1 MQKFEQR
8 ENGAVKFPN
17 LTLNRRKNKAAVT
30 EGDTEGDRDLKT
42 SVKKTPLT
50 GINRFIS
57 GLSIAQKITY
67 GYSLAIGIAV
77 LGTTGGMLC
86 GDYYQKQAFQA
97 LTFADE
103 QQHLLSNLEYS
114 VQALQSHPKRLIS
127 VLGDSIWFE
136 YETAKFLKDV
146 DLVKKNI
153 AELAFFT
160 EEHSTELAVNSSE
173 LKELLNGYTTATD
186 SYSQLLKSFW
196 QKIASSSLK
205 PEEVKDAQQQVLDL
219 IRGDKAVK
227 LDVKFERLSESLS
240 LMTQVAKAQ
249 QGQAY
254 INFNRAEE
262 LRVQIIVGSMLVSA
276 AIAIF
281 LAICTSRA
289 IALPLQAV
297 TTVAKTITQQAN
309 FDLQVPVTT
318 EDEVGTLAKSINQL
332 VEWVAEYTHEL
343 EQARQTLEDRVEQR
357 TEELTA
363 ALHELKHT
371 QIQLIQTEK
380 MSSLGQMVA
389 GVAHEINNPVNFIH
403 GNLEYANEYII
414 NLLNLLSLYQQEY
427 PQPTEAIAEEIAE
440 IELDF
445 LREDLLKLLESMK
458 IGSER
463 IRQIVLSLRNFSRL
477 DEAQM
482 KLVDIHEGIDNTLL
496 ILSSRLKQGIEVI
509 KNYGEL
515 PEIECYPAQ
524 LNQVFMNIL
533 VNAIDALE
541 ESGDNSKKSKIPQIL
556 IQTQKLDSSQILVRI
571 SDNGPGISLAIQSK
585 LFDPF
590 FTTKEPGKGTGIG
603 LAICYQI
610 VEKHRGKIQVISS
623 LGRGAEFAI
632 TLPASSQT

>member
-1 MQKFEQR
+1 MQKSEHGD
-8 ENGAVKFPN
+8 NGAVRFKN
-17 LTLNRRKNKAAVT
+17 LILNRGKNNAAVT
-30 EGDTEGDRDLKT
+30 EGSRDIKN
-42 SVKKTPLT
+42 PLQKASLT
-50 GINRFIS
+50 AINRFIS
-57 GLSIAQKITY
+57 RLSIAQKINS

-77 LGTTGGMLC
+77 LGTTGGMIC

-97 LTFADE
+97 LTLADE
-103 QQHLLSNLEYS
+103 QQHFLRDLEYS
-114 VQALQSHPKRLIS
+114 VQAVQSHPKRLIS

-146 DLVKKNI
+146 DVVKKVI
-153 AELAFFT
+153 AELDLFS
-160 EEHSTELAVNSSE
+160 EEHSPELAVNSAE
-173 LKELLNGYTTATD
+173 LKELLKGYTTATD

-196 QKIASSSLK
+196 QEVPPSSLK
-205 PEEVKDAQQQVLDL
+205 PDEVKEAQQQVLDL

-240 LMTQVAKAQ
+240 LMMQVAKAQ
-249 QGQAY
+249 EREAY
-254 INFNRAEE
+254 INFNRAEK
-262 LRVQIIVGSMLVSA
+262 LRVQIMLGSMLVSV

-281 LAICTSRA
+281 LAIFTSRA

-343 EQARQTLEDRVEQR
+343 ELGRQTLEQRVEER

-363 ALHELKHT
+363 ALHELKHAQT
-371 QIQLIQTEK
+371 QLIQTEK
-380 MSSLGQMVA
+380 MSSLGNMVA
-389 GVAHEINNPVNFIH
+389 GIAHEINNPVNFIH
-403 GNLEYANEYII
+403 GNLEYANQYII
-414 NLLNLLSLYQQEY
+414 DLLKLIRLYQQEY
-427 PQPTEAIAEEIAE
+427 PQPTEVIAEEIAD

-496 ILSSRLKQGIEVI
+496 ILNSRLKQGIEVV

-524 LNQVFMNIL
+524 LNQVFMNII

-541 ESGDNSKKSKIPQIL
+541 ESWDNSKKGKNLQIL

-571 SDNGPGISLAIQSK
+571 CDNGPGISPAIQSK

-610 VEKHRGKIQVISS
+610 MEKHRGKIEVISS
-623 LGRGAEFAI
+623 LGAGAEFAI
-632 TLPASSQT
+632 ALPASSHT

>member
-1 MQKFEQR
+1 MQKFEQG
-8 ENGAVKFPN
+8 ESVAVKFNN
-17 LTLNRRKNKAAVT
+17 LILNRRKNKAAVT
-30 EGDTEGDRDLKT
+30 EGDRDFKI
-42 SVKKTPLT
+42 SIKKTPLT
-50 GINRFIS
+50 AINRFIS
-57 GLSIAQKITY
+57 RLSIAKKIKY
-67 GYSLAIGIAV
+67 GYALAIGVAV
-77 LGTTGGMLC
+77 LGTTGGMIC

-103 QQHLLSNLEYS
+103 QQDLLRDLEYS
-114 VQALQSHPKRLIS
+114 VQAVQSHPKRLIS

-146 DLVKKNI
+146 DVVKKII
-153 AELAFFT
+153 AELALFS
-160 EEHSTELAVNSSE
+160 EEHSTELAVNSAE
-173 LKELLNGYTTATD
+173 LKQLLNGYTTATD
-186 SYSQLLKSFW
+186 SYSQFIKSFW
-196 QKIASSSLK
+196 QQIAPSSLK
-205 PEEVKDAQQQVLDL
+205 PDEVKEAQQQVLDL

-227 LDVKFERLSESLS
+227 IDVKFERLSESLS

-249 QGQAY
+249 QRQAY

-262 LRVQIIVGSMLVSA
+262 LRVQIIVVSMLVSV

-289 IALPLQAV
+289 IAIPLQSV
-297 TTVAKTITQQAN
+297 TSVAKTITQQAN
-309 FDLQVPVTT
+309 FNLQVPVTT

-332 VEWVAEYTHEL
+332 VQWVAEYTDEL
-343 EQARQTLEDRVEQR
+343 ELARQTLEERVQER

-371 QIQLIQTEK
+371 QTQLIQTEK

-389 GVAHEINNPVNFIH
+389 GVAHEINNPINFIY

-414 NLLNLLSLYQQEY
+414 NLLNLLRLYQQEY
-427 PQPTEAIAEEIAE
+427 PQPTEAIAAEIAD
-440 IELDF
+440 IELEF
-445 LREDLLKLLESMK
+445 LTEDLLKIFESMK

-496 ILSSRLKQGIEVI
+496 ILNSRLKHGIEVV

-515 PEIECYPAQ
+515 PQIECYPAQ
-524 LNQVFMNIL
+524 LNQVFMNII

-541 ESGDNSKKSKIPQIL
+541 ESGDNSKKGKTRQIL

-571 SDNGPGISLAIQSK
+571 CDNGPGIPRAIQSK

-610 VEKHRGKIQVISS
+610 VEKHRGKIEIISS
-623 LGRGAEFAI
+623 LGSGAEFAI
-632 TLPASSQT
+632 ALPASSGT

>member
-1 MQKFEQR
+1 MQKFER
-8 ENGAVKFPN
+8 VENGAVKFHN

-30 EGDTEGDRDLKT
+30 EGSRDIKNSL
-42 SVKKTPLT
+42 KKTPLT
-50 GINRFIS
+50 AINRFIS
-57 GLSIAQKITY
+57 GLSIAKKITY

-77 LGTTGGMLC
+77 LGTTGGMIC
-86 GDYYQKQAFQA
+86 GDYYQKQAFKA

-103 QQHLLSNLEYS
+103 QQDLLRDLEYS
-114 VQALQSHPKRLIS
+114 VQAVQSHPKRLIS
-127 VLGDSIWFE
+127 VLGDSIWLE
-136 YETAKFLKDV
+136 YETAKFLKDADV
-146 DLVKKNI
+146 VKSII
-153 AELAFFT
+153 AEIAFFS
-160 EEHSTELAVNSSE
+160 EENSRELAVNSAD

-186 SYSQLLKSFW
+186 SYSQLIKSFW
-196 QKIASSSLK
+196 QQIAPSLLK
-205 PEEVKDAQQQVLDL
+205 PEEVKEAQQQVLDL
-219 IRGDKAVK
+219 IRGDKAVH

-249 QGQAY
+249 QRQAY

-262 LRVQIIVGSMLVSA
+262 LRVQIIVVSMLVSV

-343 EQARQTLEDRVEQR
+343 EQARQTLEERVEQR

-371 QIQLIQTEK
+371 QTQLIQTEK

-403 GNLEYANEYII
+403 GNLEYANQYII
-414 NLLNLLSLYQQEY
+414 NLLNLLRLYQQEY

-482 KLVDIHEGIDNTLL
+482 KLVDIHEGIENTLL
-496 ILSSRLKQGIEVI
+496 ILNSRLKHGIEVI

-541 ESGDNSKKSKIPQIL
+541 ESVDNSHKSKIPQIL
-556 IQTQKLDSSQILVRI
+556 IQTQKLDSSKIMVRI
-571 SDNGPGISLAIQSK
+571 CDNGPGISLAIQSK

-590 FTTKEPGKGTGIG
+590 FTTKAPGKGTGIG

-610 VEKHRGKIQVISS
+610 VEKHGGKIEVISS
-623 LGRGAEFAI
+623 LGAGAEFAI
-632 TLPASSQT
+632 ALPALTQT

>member
-1 MQKFEQR
+1 MQKFEQG
-8 ENGAVKFPN
+8 ENGAVKFHN

-30 EGDTEGDRDLKT
+30 EGDRDIKN
-42 SVKKTPLT
+42 SIKKTPLT
-50 GINRFIS
+50 AINRFIS
-57 GLSIAQKITY
+57 RLSIAKKITY

-77 LGTTGGMLC
+77 LGTTGGMIC

-103 QQHLLSNLEYS
+103 QQHLLRDLEYS
-114 VQALQSHPKRLIS
+114 VQAVQSHPKRLIS

-146 DLVKKNI
+146 DVVKKNI

-196 QKIASSSLK
+196 QEIDPSSLK

-249 QGQAY
+249 QRQAY
-254 INFNRAEE
+254 INFNKAED
-262 LRVQIIVGSMLVSA
+262 LRVQIIVVSMFVSV

-289 IALPLQAV
+289 IAIPLQAV
-297 TTVAKTITQQAN
+297 TRVAKTITQQAN

-343 EQARQTLEDRVEQR
+343 ELARQTLEERVEER

-363 ALHELKHT
+363 ALYQLKHT
-371 QIQLIQTEK
+371 QTQLIQTEK

-403 GNLEYANEYII
+403 GNLEYANQYII
-414 NLLNLLSLYQQEY
+414 DLLKLIRLYQQEY

-445 LREDLLKLLESMK
+445 LTEDLLKLLESMK

-477 DEAQM
+477 DESQM

-496 ILSSRLKQGIEVI
+496 ILNSRLKQGIEVI

-610 VEKHRGKIQVISS
+610 VEKHRGKIEVISS

-632 TLPASSQT
+632 ALPASSET

>member
-1 MQKFEQR
+1 MEKFEQG
-8 ENGAVKFPN
+8 ESVAVRFNN
-17 LTLNRRKNKAAVT
+17 LILNRRKNNGEVT
-30 EGDTEGDRDLKT
+30 EGDRNIKNPL
-42 SVKKTPLT
+42 KKTPFT
-50 GINRFIS
+50 AINRFIS
-57 GLSIAQKITY
+57 RLSIAKKINY
-67 GYSLAIGIAV
+67 GYSLAIGVAV
-77 LGTTGGMLC
+77 LGTTAGMIY

-97 LTFADE
+97 LSFADE
-103 QQHLLSNLEYS
+103 QQHLLRDLEYS
-114 VQALQSHPKRLIS
+114 VQAVQSHPKRLIS

-146 DLVKKNI
+146 DVVKKII
-153 AELAFFT
+153 AELALFS
-160 EEHSTELAVNSSE
+160 EEHSTELAVNSAE

-186 SYSQLLKSFW
+186 SYSQFIKSFW
-196 QKIASSSLK
+196 QQIAPSSLK
-205 PEEVKDAQQQVLDL
+205 PEEVEEAQQQVLDL

-227 LDVKFERLSESLS
+227 IDVKFERLSESLS
-240 LMTQVAKAQ
+240 VMTQVAKAQ
-249 QGQAY
+249 QRQAY

-262 LRVQIIVGSMLVSA
+262 LRVQIIVVSMLVSVA
-276 AIAIF
+276 MAIF

-297 TTVAKTITQQAN
+297 TRVAKTITQQAN

-332 VEWVAEYTHEL
+332 VEWVAEYTDEL
-343 EQARQTLEDRVEQR
+343 ELARQTLEERVQER

-363 ALHELKHT
+363 ALHQLKHT
-371 QIQLIQTEK
+371 QAQLIQTEK

-389 GVAHEINNPVNFIH
+389 GVAHEINNPVSFIH
-403 GNLEYANEYII
+403 GNLQYANQYII
-414 NLLNLLSLYQQEY
+414 DLLNLLRLYQQEY
-427 PQPTEAIAEEIAE
+427 PQPTEAIAAEIAE
-440 IELDF
+440 IELEF
-445 LREDLLKLLESMK
+445 ITEDLLKIFESMK

-496 ILSSRLKQGIEVI
+496 ILNSRLKHGIEVI

-610 VEKHRGKIQVISS
+610 VEKHRGKIEVISS

-632 TLPASSQT
+632 ALPASSET

>member
-1 MQKFEQR
+1 MQKFEHV

-17 LTLNRRKNKAAVT
+17 VTLNRRKNKAAVT
-30 EGDTEGDRDLKT
+30 EGSRDLKN
-42 SVKKTPLT
+42 SLKQTPLT
-50 GINRFIS
+50 AINRFIS
-57 GLSIAQKITY
+57 GLSIAKKITY

-77 LGTTGGMLC
+77 LGTTGGMIC

-103 QQHLLSNLEYS
+103 QQHLLRDLEYS
-114 VQALQSHPKRLIS
+114 VQAVQSHPKRLIS

-136 YETAKFLKDV
+136 YETAKFLKDIDV
-146 DLVKKNI
+146 VKKNI
-153 AELAFFT
+153 AEIAFFS
-160 EEHSTELAVNSSE
+160 EENSRELAVNSAE

-186 SYSQLLKSFW
+186 SYSQLIKSFW
-196 QKIASSSLK
+196 QQIAPSLLK
-205 PEEVKDAQQQVLDL
+205 PEEVKEAQQQVLDL
-219 IRGDKAVK
+219 IRGDKAVQ

-240 LMTQVAKAQ
+240 LMTEVAKAQ
-249 QGQAY
+249 QRQAY

-262 LRVQIIVGSMLVSA
+262 LRVQIIVVSMLVSV

-343 EQARQTLEDRVEQR
+343 EQARHTLEERVEQR

-371 QIQLIQTEK
+371 QTQLIQTEK

-403 GNLEYANEYII
+403 GNLEYANQYII
-414 NLLNLLSLYQQEY
+414 NLLNLLRLYQQEY

-496 ILSSRLKQGIEVI
+496 ILNSRLKHGIEVV

-524 LNQVFMNIL
+524 LNQVFMNII

-541 ESGDNSKKSKIPQIL
+541 ESSDNSKKGKNPQIF

-571 SDNGPGISLAIQSK
+571 CDNGPGISPAIQSK

-590 FTTKEPGKGTGIG
+590 FTTKAPGKGTGIG

-610 VEKHRGKIQVISS
+610 VEKHRGKIKIISS
-623 LGRGAEFAI
+623 LGGGAEFAI
-632 TLPASSQT
+632 ALPASSQT

>member
-1 MQKFEQR
+1 MQKFER
-8 ENGAVKFPN
+8 VENGAVKFHN

-30 EGDTEGDRDLKT
+30 EGSRDLKN
-42 SVKKTPLT
+42 SLKKTPLT
-50 GINRFIS
+50 AINRFIS

-77 LGTTGGMLC
+77 LGTTGGMIC
-86 GDYYQKQAFQA
+86 GDYYQKQAFKA

-103 QQHLLSNLEYS
+103 QQHLLRDLEYS
-114 VQALQSHPKRLIS
+114 VQAVQSHPKRLIS
-127 VLGDSIWFE
+127 VLGDSIWLE

-146 DLVKKNI
+146 DVVKSII
-153 AELAFFT
+153 AEIAFFS
-160 EEHSTELAVNSSE
+160 EENSRELAVNSAE
-173 LKELLNGYTTATD
+173 LKELLNGYTTAKN
-186 SYSQLLKSFW
+186 SYSQLITSFW
-196 QKIASSSLK
+196 QQLDPSLLK
-205 PEEVKDAQQQVLDL
+205 PEEVKEAQQQVLDL
-219 IRGDKAVK
+219 IRGDKAVQ

-240 LMTQVAKAQ
+240 LMRQVAKAQ
-249 QGQAY
+249 QRQAY

-262 LRVQIIVGSMLVSA
+262 LRVQIIVVSMLVSV

-343 EQARQTLEDRVEQR
+343 EQGRHTLEERVEQR

-371 QIQLIQTEK
+371 QTQLIQTEK

-414 NLLNLLSLYQQEY
+414 NLLNLLRLYQQEY

-496 ILSSRLKQGIEVI
+496 ILNSRLKHGIEVI

-541 ESGDNSKKSKIPQIL
+541 ESVDNSHKSKIPQIL
-556 IQTQKLDSSQILVRI
+556 IQTQKLDSSQIMVRI
-571 SDNGPGISLAIQSK
+571 CDNGPGISPAIQSK

-590 FTTKEPGKGTGIG
+590 FTTKAPGKGTGIG

-610 VEKHRGKIQVISS
+610 VEKHGGKIEVISS
-623 LGRGAEFAI
+623 LGAGAEFAI
-632 TLPASSQT
+632 ALPASSQT

>member
-1 MQKFEQR
+1 MQKFEQG

-30 EGDTEGDRDLKT
+30 EGSRDLKN
-42 SVKKTPLT
+42 SLKKTPLT
-50 GINRFIS
+50 AINRFIS
-57 GLSIAQKITY
+57 GLSIAKKITY

-77 LGTTGGMLC
+77 LGTTGGMIC
-86 GDYYQKQAFQA
+86 GDYYQKQAFKA

-103 QQHLLSNLEYS
+103 QQHLLRDLEYS
-114 VQALQSHPKRLIS
+114 VQAVQSHPKRLIS
-127 VLGDSIWFE
+127 VLGDSIWLE

-146 DLVKKNI
+146 DVVKSII
-153 AELAFFT
+153 AEIAFFS
-160 EEHSTELAVNSSE
+160 EENSRELAVNSAE
-173 LKELLNGYTTATD
+173 LKELLNGYTTAKD
-186 SYSQLLKSFW
+186 SYSQLITSFW
-196 QKIASSSLK
+196 QQIAPSLLK
-205 PEEVKDAQQQVLDL
+205 PEEVKEAQQQVLDL
-219 IRGDKAVK
+219 IRGDKAVQ

-240 LMTQVAKAQ
+240 LMRQVAKAQ
-249 QGQAY
+249 QRQAY

-262 LRVQIIVGSMLVSA
+262 LRVQIIVVSMLVSV

-297 TTVAKTITQQAN
+297 TSAAKTITQQAN

-343 EQARQTLEDRVEQR
+343 EQARHTLEERVEQR

-363 ALHELKHT
+363 AIHELKHT
-371 QIQLIQTEK
+371 QTQLIQTEK

-403 GNLEYANEYII
+403 GNLEYANQYII
-414 NLLNLLSLYQQEY
+414 NLLNLLRLYQQEY
-427 PQPTEAIAEEIAE
+427 PQPTEVIAEEIAE

-482 KLVDIHEGIDNTLL
+482 KLVDIHEGIENTLL
-496 ILSSRLKQGIEVI
+496 ILNSRLKHGIEVI

-541 ESGDNSKKSKIPQIL
+541 ESVDNSHKGKIPQIL
-556 IQTQKLDSSQILVRI
+556 IQTQKLDNSQILVRI
-571 SDNGPGISLAIQSK
+571 CDNGPGISPAIQSK

-590 FTTKEPGKGTGIG
+590 FTTKAPGKGTGIG

-610 VEKHRGKIQVISS
+610 VEKHRGKIKIISS

-632 TLPASSQT
+632 ALPASSQT

>member
-8 ENGAVKFPN
+8 ENRAVRFKN
-17 LTLNRRKNKAAVT
+17 LILNRRKNNAAVT
-30 EGDTEGDRDLKT
+30 EGSRDIKNPLK
-42 SVKKTPLT
+42 KAPLT
-50 GINRFIS
+50 AINRFIS
-57 GLSIAQKITY
+57 RLSIAQKINY

-77 LGTTGGMLC
+77 LGTTGGMIC

-103 QQHLLSNLEYS
+103 QQDLLRDLEYS
-114 VQALQSHPKRLIS
+114 VQAVQSHPKRLIS

-146 DLVKKNI
+146 DVVKKNI
-153 AELAFFT
+153 AELALFT
-160 EEHSTELAVNSSE
+160 EEHSTDLAVSSAE
-173 LKELLNGYTTATD
+173 LKELLDGYTTATD

-196 QKIASSSLK
+196 QEIAPSSLK
-205 PEEVKDAQQQVLDL
+205 PEEVKEAQQQVLDL
-219 IRGDKAVK
+219 IRGDRAVK

-240 LMTQVAKAQ
+240 LMTEVAKAQ
-249 QGQAY
+249 QRQAY
-254 INFNRAEE
+254 VNFNIAEK
-262 LRVQIIVGSMLVSA
+262 LRVQIIVVSMLMSVVLA
-276 AIAIF
+276 TF

-289 IALPLQAV
+289 IAIPIQAV
-297 TTVAKTITQQAN
+297 TSVAKTITQQAN
-309 FDLQVPVTT
+309 FDLQAPVTT

-332 VEWVAEYTHEL
+332 VQWVAEYTDEL
-343 EQARQTLEDRVEQR
+343 ELGRQTLEERVEER

-363 ALHELKHT
+363 ALHQLKHT
-371 QIQLIQTEK
+371 QTQLIQTEK

-389 GVAHEINNPVNFIH
+389 GVAHEINNPINFIH
-403 GNLEYANEYII
+403 GNLEYANEYVI
-414 NLLNLLSLYQQEY
+414 NLLHLLRLYQQEY

-445 LREDLLKLLESMK
+445 ITEDLLKLLESMK

-496 ILSSRLKQGIEVI
+496 ILNSRLKQGIEVV
-509 KNYGEL
+509 KNYGHL
-515 PEIECYPAQ
+515 PEVECYPAQ
-524 LNQVFMNIL
+524 LNQVFMNIIA
-533 VNAIDALE
+533 NAIDALE
-541 ESGDNSKKSKIPQIL
+541 GSSQDSKKGKNPQIL

-571 SDNGPGISLAIQSK
+571 CDNGPGIPSAIHSK

-610 VEKHRGKIQVISS
+610 VEKHRGKIEIISS
-623 LGRGAEFAI
+623 LGGGAEFAI
-632 TLPASSQT
+632 ALPVSSQT

>member
-1 MQKFEQR
+1 MQKSEHGD
-8 ENGAVKFPN
+8 NGAVRFKN
-17 LTLNRRKNKAAVT
+17 LILNRGKNNAAVT
-30 EGDTEGDRDLKT
+30 EGSRDIKNPLKKT
-42 SVKKTPLT
+42 SLT
-50 GINRFIS
+50 AINRFIS
-57 GLSIAQKITY
+57 RLSIAQKINS
-67 GYSLAIGIAV
+67 GYSLAIGIAI
-77 LGTTGGMLC
+77 LGTTGGMIC

-97 LTFADE
+97 LTLADE
-103 QQHLLSNLEYS
+103 QQHFLKDLEYS
-114 VQALQSHPKRLIS
+114 VQAVQSHPKRLIS

-146 DLVKKNI
+146 DVVKKVI
-153 AELAFFT
+153 AELTLFS
-160 EEHSTELAVNSSE
+160 EEHSPELAVNSAE

-196 QKIASSSLK
+196 QEVPASSLK
-205 PEEVKDAQQQVLDL
+205 PEEVKEAQQQVLDL
-219 IRGDKAVK
+219 IRGNKAVK

-249 QGQAY
+249 KREAY
-254 INFNRAEE
+254 INFNRAEK
-262 LRVQIIVGSMLVSA
+262 LRVQIMVMSMLMSVA
-276 AIAIF
+276 LAIF
-281 LAICTSRA
+281 LAIFTSRA

-297 TTVAKTITQQAN
+297 TRVAKTITQQAN

-318 EDEVGTLAKSINQL
+318 EDEVGTLAQSINQL
-332 VEWVAEYTHEL
+332 VEWVAEYTDEL
-343 EQARQTLEDRVEQR
+343 ELARQTLEERVKER

-363 ALHELKHT
+363 ALHELKHAQT
-371 QIQLIQTEK
+371 QLIQTEK

-389 GVAHEINNPVNFIH
+389 GIAHEINNPVNFIH
-403 GNLEYANEYII
+403 GNLEYANQYVID
-414 NLLNLLSLYQQEY
+414 LLKLIRLYQQEY
-427 PQPTEAIAEEIAE
+427 PQPTEAIAEEIAD

-482 KLVDIHEGIDNTLL
+482 KFVDIHEGIDNTLL
-496 ILSSRLKQGIEVI
+496 ILNSRLKQGIEVV

-524 LNQVFMNIL
+524 LNQVFMNVI

-541 ESGDNSKKSKIPQIL
+541 ESWENSKKGKNLQIL

-571 SDNGPGISLAIQSK
+571 CDNGPGISLAIQSK

-610 VEKHRGKIQVISS
+610 VEKHRGKIEVISS
-623 LGRGAEFAI
+623 LGAGAEFAI
-632 TLPASSQT
+632 SLPASSQT

>member
-1 MQKFEQR
+1 MQKFEHV
-8 ENGAVKFPN
+8 ENGAVKFHN

-30 EGDTEGDRDLKT
+30 EGSRDLKN
-42 SVKKTPLT
+42 SLKKTPLT
-50 GINRFIS
+50 AINRFIS
-57 GLSIAQKITY
+57 GLSIAKKITY

-77 LGTTGGMLC
+77 LGTTGGMIC
-86 GDYYQKQAFQA
+86 GDYYQKQAFKA

-103 QQHLLSNLEYS
+103 QQHLLRDLEYS
-114 VQALQSHPKRLIS
+114 VQAVQSHPKRLIS
-127 VLGDSIWFE
+127 VLGDSIWLE

-146 DLVKKNI
+146 DVVKSII
-153 AELAFFT
+153 AEIAFFS
-160 EEHSTELAVNSSE
+160 EENSRELAVNSAE

-186 SYSQLLKSFW
+186 SYSQFIKSFW
-196 QKIASSSLK
+196 QQIAPSLLK
-205 PEEVKDAQQQVLDL
+205 PEEVKEAQQQVLDL
-219 IRGDKAVK
+219 IRGDKAVQ

-240 LMTQVAKAQ
+240 LMTEVAKAQ
-249 QGQAY
+249 QRQAY

-262 LRVQIIVGSMLVSA
+262 LRVQIIVVSMLVSV

-343 EQARQTLEDRVEQR
+343 EQARQTLEERVEQR

-371 QIQLIQTEK
+371 QTQLIQTEK

-414 NLLNLLSLYQQEY
+414 NLLNLLRLYQQEY

-482 KLVDIHEGIDNTLL
+482 KLVDIHEGIENTLL
-496 ILSSRLKQGIEVI
+496 ILNSRLKHGIEVI

-541 ESGDNSKKSKIPQIL
+541 ESVDNSHKSKIPQIL
-556 IQTQKLDSSQILVRI
+556 IQTQKLDSSQIMVRI
-571 SDNGPGISLAIQSK
+571 CDNGPGISLAIQSK

-590 FTTKEPGKGTGIG
+590 FTTKAPGKGTGIG

-610 VEKHRGKIQVISS
+610 VEKHGGKIEVISS
-623 LGRGAEFAI
+623 LGAGAEFAI
-632 TLPASSQT
+632 ALPALTQT

>member
-1 MQKFEQR
+1 MQKFEHV
-8 ENGAVKFPN
+8 ENGAVKFHN
-17 LTLNRRKNKAAVT
+17 LTLNRRKNTAAVT
-30 EGDTEGDRDLKT
+30 EGSRDLKN
-42 SVKKTPLT
+42 SLKKTPLT
-50 GINRFIS
+50 AINRFIS
-57 GLSIAQKITY
+57 GLSIAKKITY

-77 LGTTGGMLC
+77 LGTTGGMIC
-86 GDYYQKQAFQA
+86 GDYYQKQAFKA

-103 QQHLLSNLEYS
+103 QQHLLRDLEYS
-114 VQALQSHPKRLIS
+114 VQAVQSHPKRLIS
-127 VLGDSIWFE
+127 VLGDSIWLE

-146 DLVKKNI
+146 DVVKSII
-153 AELAFFT
+153 AEIAFFS
-160 EEHSTELAVNSSE
+160 EENSRELAVNSTE

-186 SYSQLLKSFW
+186 SYSQFIKSFW
-196 QKIASSSLK
+196 QQIAPSLLK
-205 PEEVKDAQQQVLDL
+205 PEEVKEAQQQVLDL
-219 IRGDKAVK
+219 IRGDKAVQ

-240 LMTQVAKAQ
+240 LIRQAAKAQ
-249 QGQAY
+249 QRQAY

-262 LRVQIIVGSMLVSA
+262 LRVQIIVVSMLVSV

-343 EQARQTLEDRVEQR
+343 EQARQTLEERVEQR

-371 QIQLIQTEK
+371 QTQLIQTEK
-380 MSSLGQMVA
+380 MSGLGQMVA

-414 NLLNLLSLYQQEY
+414 NLLNLLRLYQEEY

-482 KLVDIHEGIDNTLL
+482 KLVDIHEGIENTLL
-496 ILSSRLKQGIEVI
+496 ILNSRLKHGIEVI

-541 ESGDNSKKSKIPQIL
+541 ESVDNSHKSKISQIL
-556 IQTQKLDSSQILVRI
+556 IQTQKLDSSQIMVRI
-571 SDNGPGISLAIQSK
+571 CDNGPGISPAIQSK

-590 FTTKEPGKGTGIG
+590 FTTKAPGKGTGIG

-610 VEKHRGKIQVISS
+610 VEKHGGKIEVISS
-623 LGRGAEFAI
+623 LGAGAEFAI
-632 TLPASSQT
+632 ALPASSQT

>member
-1 MQKFEQR
+1 MQKFEQGD
-8 ENGAVKFPN
+8 NGAVRFKN
-17 LTLNRRKNKAAVT
+17 LILNRRKNNAAVT
-30 EGDTEGDRDLKT
+30 EGSRDIKNPL
-42 SVKKTPLT
+42 KKTPLT
-50 GINRFIS
+50 AINRFIS
-57 GLSIAQKITY
+57 RLSIAQKINY

-77 LGTTGGMLC
+77 LGTTGGMIC

-103 QQHLLSNLEYS
+103 QQHLLRDLEYS
-114 VQALQSHPKRLIS
+114 VQAVQSHPKRLIS
-127 VLGDSIWFE
+127 VLGNSIWFE

-146 DLVKKNI
+146 DVVKTNI
-153 AELAFFT
+153 AELALFT
-160 EEHSTELAVNSSE
+160 EEHSTELAVNSAE

-196 QKIASSSLK
+196 QQIAPSSLK
-205 PEEVKDAQQQVLDL
+205 PEEVKEAQQQVLDL
-219 IRGDKAVK
+219 IRGDRAVK

-240 LMTQVAKAQ
+240 LMREVAKAQ
-249 QGQAY
+249 QRQAY
-254 INFNRAEE
+254 VNFNIAEK
-262 LRVQIIVGSMLVSA
+262 LRVQIIVVSMLVSVV
-276 AIAIF
+276 IATF

-289 IALPLQAV
+289 IAIPIQAV
-297 TTVAKTITQQAN
+297 TSVAKTITQQAN
-309 FDLQVPVTT
+309 FDLQAPVTT

-332 VEWVAEYTHEL
+332 VQWVAEYTDEL
-343 EQARQTLEDRVEQR
+343 ELARQTLEERVQER

-363 ALHELKHT
+363 ALHQLKHT
-371 QIQLIQTEK
+371 QTQLIQTEK

-389 GVAHEINNPVNFIH
+389 GVAHEINNPINFIH

-414 NLLNLLSLYQQEY
+414 DLLNLLRLYQQEY

-445 LREDLLKLLESMK
+445 ITEDLLKLLESMK

-477 DEAQM
+477 DESQM

-496 ILSSRLKQGIEVI
+496 ILNSRLKQGIEVV

-515 PEIECYPAQ
+515 PEVECYPAQ
-524 LNQVFMNIL
+524 LNQVFMNIIA
-533 VNAIDALE
+533 NAIDALE
-541 ESGDNSKKSKIPQIL
+541 ESSQDSKKGKNPQIL

-571 SDNGPGISLAIQSK
+571 CDNGPGIPSAIHSK

-610 VEKHRGKIQVISS
+610 VEKHRGKIEVISS
-623 LGRGAEFAI
+623 LGGGAEFAI
-632 TLPASSQT
+632 ALPASSQT

>member
-1 MQKFEQR
+1 MQKSEHGDNAAER
-8 ENGAVKFPN
+8 LKN
-17 LTLNRRKNKAAVT
+17 LILNRGKNNAAVT
-30 EGDTEGDRDLKT
+30 EGSRDIKNPLKKI
-42 SVKKTPLT
+42 SLT
-50 GINRFIS
+50 AINRFIS
-57 GLSIAQKITY
+57 RLSIAQKINS

-77 LGTTGGMLC
+77 LGTTGGMIC

-97 LTFADE
+97 LTLADE
-103 QQHLLSNLEYS
+103 QQQFLRDLEYS
-114 VQALQSHPKRLIS
+114 VQAVQSHPKRLIS

-146 DLVKKNI
+146 DVVKKLI
-153 AELAFFT
+153 AELALFS
-160 EEHSTELAVNSSE
+160 EEHSPELAVNSAE
-173 LKELLNGYTTATD
+173 LKELLNDYTTATD

-196 QKIASSSLK
+196 QEVPPSSLK
-205 PEEVKDAQQQVLDL
+205 PDEVKEAQQQVLDL

-249 QGQAY
+249 EREAY
-254 INFNRAEE
+254 INFNRAEK
-262 LRVQIIVGSMLVSA
+262 LRVQIIVMSMLVSVV
-276 AIAIF
+276 IAIF
-281 LAICTSRA
+281 LAICTRRA
-289 IALPLQAV
+289 ITIPIQAV
-297 TTVAKTITQQAN
+297 TSVAKTITQQAN

-343 EQARQTLEDRVEQR
+343 ELARQTLEQRVKER

-363 ALHELKHT
+363 ALHELKHAQT
-371 QIQLIQTEK
+371 QLIQTEK

-389 GVAHEINNPVNFIH
+389 GIAHEINNPVNFIH
-403 GNLEYANEYII
+403 GNLEYANQYII
-414 NLLNLLSLYQQEY
+414 DLLKLIRLYQQEY
-427 PQPTEAIAEEIAE
+427 PQPTEAIAEEIAD

-445 LREDLLKLLESMK
+445 LTEDLVKLLESMK

-482 KLVDIHEGIDNTLL
+482 KLVNIHEGIDNTLL
-496 ILSSRLKQGIEVI
+496 ILNSRLKQGIEIV

-524 LNQVFMNIL
+524 LNQVFMNII

-541 ESGDNSKKSKIPQIL
+541 ESWENSKKGKNFQIL
-556 IQTQKLDSSQILVRI
+556 IQTQKLDNSQILVRI
-571 SDNGPGISLAIQSK
+571 CDNGPGISPEIQSK

-610 VEKHRGKIQVISS
+610 VEKHRGKIEVISS
-623 LGRGAEFAI
+623 LGGGAEFAI
-632 TLPASSQT
+632 SLPASSQT

>member
-1 MQKFEQR
+1 MQKFEQGD
-8 ENGAVKFPN
+8 NGAVRFKN
-17 LTLNRRKNKAAVT
+17 LILNRRKNNAAVT
-30 EGDTEGDRDLKT
+30 EGSRDIKNPF
-42 SVKKTPLT
+42 KKTPLT
-50 GINRFIS
+50 AINRFIS
-57 GLSIAQKITY
+57 RLSIAQKINY

-77 LGTTGGMLC
+77 LGTTGGMIC

-103 QQHLLSNLEYS
+103 QQHLLSDLEYS
-114 VQALQSHPKRLIS
+114 VQAVQSHPKRLIS

-146 DLVKKNI
+146 DVVKNNI
-153 AELAFFT
+153 AELALFT
-160 EEHSTELAVNSSE
+160 EEHSTELAVNSAE
-173 LKELLNGYTTATD
+173 LKQLLNGYTTATD

-196 QKIASSSLK
+196 QEIAPSSLK
-205 PEEVKDAQQQVLDL
+205 PDEVKEAQQQVLDL
-219 IRGDKAVK
+219 IRGDRAVK
-227 LDVKFERLSESLS
+227 LDVNFERLSESLS
-240 LMTQVAKAQ
+240 LMTEVAKAQ
-249 QGQAY
+249 QRQAY
-254 INFNRAEE
+254 INFNIAEK
-262 LRVQIIVGSMLVSA
+262 LRVQIIVVSMLVSVVLA
-276 AIAIF
+276 TF
-281 LAICTSRA
+281 LATCTSRA
-289 IALPLQAV
+289 IAIPIQAV
-297 TTVAKTITQQAN
+297 TSVAKTITQQAN
-309 FDLQVPVTT
+309 FDLQAPVTT

-332 VEWVAEYTHEL
+332 VQWVAEYTHEL
-343 EQARQTLEDRVEQR
+343 ELARQTLEERVEER

-371 QIQLIQTEK
+371 QTQLIQTEK

-389 GVAHEINNPVNFIH
+389 GVAHEINNPINFIH

-414 NLLNLLSLYQQEY
+414 NLLHLLRLYQQEY
-427 PQPTEAIAEEIAE
+427 PQPTEAIAEEIAA

-445 LREDLLKLLESMK
+445 LTEDLLKLLESMK

-477 DEAQM
+477 DESQM

-496 ILSSRLKQGIEVI
+496 ILNSRLKQGIEVV

-524 LNQVFMNIL
+524 LNQVFMNIIA
-533 VNAIDALE
+533 NAIDALE
-541 ESGDNSKKSKIPQIL
+541 ESSHDSKKGKNPQIL
-556 IQTQKLDSSQILVRI
+556 IQTEKLESSQIMVRI
-571 SDNGPGISLAIQSK
+571 CDNGPGISLALQSK

-610 VEKHRGKIQVISS
+610 VEKHRGKIEVISS
-623 LGRGAEFAI
+623 LGGGAEFAI
-632 TLPASSQT
+632 ALPASSQTRS

>member
-1 MQKFEQR
+1 MQKFEHR
-8 ENGAVKFPN
+8 ENGAVKFHN

-30 EGDTEGDRDLKT
+30 EGDRDLKI
-42 SVKKTPLT
+42 SLKKTLLT
-50 GINRFIS
+50 AINRFIS
-57 GLSIAQKITY
+57 RLSIAKKITY
-67 GYSLAIGIAV
+67 GYSLAIGITV
-77 LGTTGGMLC
+77 LGTTVGMIC

-97 LTFADE
+97 LILADE
-103 QQHLLSNLEYS
+103 QQDLLRDLEYS
-114 VQALQSHPKRLIS
+114 VQAAQSHPKRLIS

-146 DLVKKNI
+146 DVVKNI
-153 AELAFFT
+153 IAEIAYFS
-160 EEHSTELAVNSSE
+160 EKNSRELAVNSVE

-186 SYSQLLKSFW
+186 SYSQLIKSFW
-196 QKIASSSLK
+196 EQIAPSSLK
-205 PEEVKDAQQQVLDL
+205 AKEVKEAQQQVLDL
-219 IRGDKAVK
+219 IRGDKTVK

-249 QGQAY
+249 QRQAY

-262 LRVQIIVGSMLVSA
+262 LRVQIIVVSMLVSV

-289 IALPLQAV
+289 IAIPLQAV
-297 TTVAKTITQQAN
+297 TIVAKTITQQAN
-309 FDLQVPVTT
+309 FNLQVPVTT

-332 VEWVAEYTHEL
+332 VQWVAEYTHEL
-343 EQARQTLEDRVEQR
+343 ELARHNLEERVEQR

-363 ALHELKHT
+363 ALHQLKHT
-371 QIQLIQTEK
+371 QTQLIQTEK

-389 GVAHEINNPVNFIH
+389 GVAHEINNPINFIH
-403 GNLEYANEYII
+403 GNLEYANQYII
-414 NLLNLLSLYQQEY
+414 DLLNLLRLYQQEY
-427 PQPTEAIAEEIAE
+427 PQPKEAIAQEIAE

-458 IGSER
+458 MGSER

-496 ILSSRLKQGIEVI
+496 ILNIRLKQGIEVI

-524 LNQVFMNIL
+524 LNQVFMNII

-541 ESGDNSKKSKIPQIL
+541 ESGDNSKKNKIPQIL

-571 SDNGPGISLAIQSK
+571 CDNGPGILPAIQSK

-610 VEKHRGKIQVISS
+610 VEKHRGKIEVISS
-623 LGRGAEFAI
+623 LGSGAEFAI
-632 TLPASSQT
+632 ALPACSQT

>member
-8 ENGAVKFPN
+8 ESGSVKFHN
-17 LTLNRRKNKAAVT
+17 LTLNRRKNKVAVT
-30 EGDTEGDRDLKT
+30 EGDRNIKNPL
-42 SVKKTPLT
+42 KKTPFT
-50 GINRFIS
+50 AINRFIS
-57 GLSIAQKITY
+57 RLSIAKKINY

-77 LGTTGGMLC
+77 LGTTGGMIC

-97 LTFADE
+97 LTLADE
-103 QQHLLSNLEYS
+103 QQDLLRDLEYS
-114 VQALQSHPKRLIS
+114 VQAVQSHPKRLIS

-136 YETAKFLKDV
+136 YETANFLKDV
-146 DLVKKNI
+146 NVVKKII
-153 AELAFFT
+153 AEIAFFS
-160 EEHSTELAVNSSE
+160 EENSRELAVNSAE

-186 SYSQLLKSFW
+186 SYSQVIQSFW
-196 QKIASSSLK
+196 QQIAPSSLK
-205 PEEVKDAQQQVLDL
+205 PEEVKEAQQQVLDL
-219 IRGDKAVK
+219 IRGERSVK

-249 QGQAY
+249 QRQAY
-254 INFNRAEE
+254 INFNRAEK
-262 LRVQIIVGSMLVSA
+262 LRVEIIVVSMLVSVQ
-276 AIAIF
+276 IATF

-289 IALPLQAV
+289 IAIPLQAV
-297 TTVAKTITQQAN
+297 TRVAKTITQQAN
-309 FDLQVPVTT
+309 FDLQAPVTT

-332 VEWVAEYTHEL
+332 VQWVAEYTHEL
-343 EQARQTLEDRVEQR
+343 ELARHNLEERVQER

-363 ALHELKHT
+363 ALHQLKHT
-371 QIQLIQTEK
+371 QTQLIQTEK

-389 GVAHEINNPVNFIH
+389 GVAHEINNPVNFIY
-403 GNLEYANEYII
+403 GNLEYANQYII
-414 NLLNLLSLYQQEY
+414 DLLKLIRLYQQEY
-427 PQPTEAIAEEIAE
+427 PQPTEAIAQEIAE

-445 LREDLLKLLESMK
+445 LAEDLLKLLESMK

-477 DEAQM
+477 DESQM
-482 KLVDIHEGIDNTLL
+482 KLVDIHEGIENTLL
-496 ILSSRLKQGIEVI
+496 ILNSRLKHGIEVI

-524 LNQVFMNIL
+524 LNQVFMNII

-571 SDNGPGISLAIQSK
+571 CDNGPGISPAIHSK

-610 VEKHRGKIQVISS
+610 VEKHGGKIEVISS
-623 LGRGAEFAI
+623 LGAGAEFAI
-632 TLPASSQT
+632 ALPASSQT

>member
-1 MQKFEQR
+1 MQKFEHV

-17 LTLNRRKNKAAVT
+17 LTLNRRKNEAAVT
-30 EGDTEGDRDLKT
+30 EGSRDLKN
-42 SVKKTPLT
+42 SLKKTPLT
-50 GINRFIS
+50 AINRFIS
-57 GLSIAQKITY
+57 GLSIAKKITY

-77 LGTTGGMLC
+77 LGTTGGMIC
-86 GDYYQKQAFQA
+86 GDYYQKQAFKA

-103 QQHLLSNLEYS
+103 QQHLLRDLEYS
-114 VQALQSHPKRLIS
+114 VQAVQSHPKRLIS
-127 VLGDSIWFE
+127 VLGDSIWLE

-146 DLVKKNI
+146 DVVKSII
-153 AELAFFT
+153 AEIAFFS
-160 EEHSTELAVNSSE
+160 EENSLELAVNSAD

-186 SYSQLLKSFW
+186 SYSQLIKSFW
-196 QKIASSSLK
+196 QEIAPSLLK
-205 PEEVKDAQQQVLDL
+205 PEEVKEAQQQVLDL
-219 IRGDKAVK
+219 IRGDKAVQ

-240 LMTQVAKAQ
+240 LMRQVAKAQ
-249 QGQAY
+249 QRQAY

-262 LRVQIIVGSMLVSA
+262 LRVRIIVVSMLVSV

-343 EQARQTLEDRVEQR
+343 EQARQTLEERVEQR
-357 TEELTA
+357 TEQLTA
-363 ALHELKHT
+363 ALHELKHAQT
-371 QIQLIQTEK
+371 QLIQTEK

-403 GNLEYANEYII
+403 GNLEYANQYII
-414 NLLNLLSLYQQEY
+414 NLLNLLRLYQQEY
-427 PQPTEAIAEEIAE
+427 PQPTEAVAEEIAE

-496 ILSSRLKQGIEVI
+496 ILNSRLKQGIEVI

-541 ESGDNSKKSKIPQIL
+541 ESVDNSHKSKIPQIL
-556 IQTQKLDSSQILVRI
+556 IQTQKLDNSQILVRI
-571 SDNGPGISLAIQSK
+571 CDNGPGISPAIQSK

-590 FTTKEPGKGTGIG
+590 FTTKAPGKGTGIG

-610 VEKHRGKIQVISS
+610 VEKHRGKIQIISS

-632 TLPASSQT
+632 ALPASSQT

>member
-1 MQKFEQR
+1 MQKFEHV

-30 EGDTEGDRDLKT
+30 EGSRDLKN
-42 SVKKTPLT
+42 SLKKTPLT
-50 GINRFIS
+50 AINRFIS
-57 GLSIAQKITY
+57 GLSIAKKITY

-77 LGTTGGMLC
+77 LGTTGGMIC
-86 GDYYQKQAFQA
+86 GDYYQKQAFKA

-103 QQHLLSNLEYS
+103 QQHLLRDLEYS
-114 VQALQSHPKRLIS
+114 VQAVQSHPKRLIS
-127 VLGDSIWFE
+127 VLGDSIWLE

-146 DLVKKNI
+146 DVVKSI
-153 AELAFFT
+153 ITEIAFFS
-160 EEHSTELAVNSSE
+160 EENSRELAVNSAE
-173 LKELLNGYTTATD
+173 LKKLLNGYTTATD
-186 SYSQLLKSFW
+186 SYSQLIKSFW
-196 QKIASSSLK
+196 QQIAPSLLK
-205 PEEVKDAQQQVLDL
+205 PEEVKEAQQQVLDL
-219 IRGDKAVK
+219 IRGDKAVQ

-240 LMTQVAKAQ
+240 LMRQVAKAQ
-249 QGQAY
+249 QRQAY

-262 LRVQIIVGSMLVSA
+262 LRVQIIVVSMLVSV

-343 EQARQTLEDRVEQR
+343 EQGRQTLEERVEQR

-371 QIQLIQTEK
+371 QTQLIQTEK

-403 GNLEYANEYII
+403 GNLEYANQYII
-414 NLLNLLSLYQQEY
+414 NLLNLLRLYQQEY
-427 PQPTEAIAEEIAE
+427 PQPTEAVAEEIAE

-496 ILSSRLKQGIEVI
+496 ILNSRLKQGIEVI

-541 ESGDNSKKSKIPQIL
+541 ESVDNSHKSKIPQIL
-556 IQTQKLDSSQILVRI
+556 IQTQKLDNSQILVRI
-571 SDNGPGISLAIQSK
+571 CDNGPGISPAIQSK

-590 FTTKEPGKGTGIG
+590 FTTKAPGKGTGIG

-610 VEKHRGKIQVISS
+610 VEKHRGKIQIISS

-632 TLPASSQT
+632 ALPASSQT

>member
-1 MQKFEQR
+1 MQKFEQG
-8 ENGAVKFPN
+8 ENGAVRFNN
-17 LTLNRRKNKAAVT
+17 LTLNRRKNNAVVS
-30 EGDTEGDRDLKT
+30 EGSRDIKNPLKKT
-42 SVKKTPLT
+42 SLIAIK
-50 GINRFIS
+50 RFIS
-57 GLSIAQKITY
+57 RLSITQKINS

-77 LGTTGGMLC
+77 LGTTGGMIC

-97 LTFADE
+97 LTLADE
-103 QQHLLSNLEYS
+103 QQQFLRDLEYS
-114 VQALQSHPKRLIS
+114 VQAVQSHPKRLIS

-146 DLVKKNI
+146 DVVKKLI
-153 AELAFFT
+153 AELALFS
-160 EEHSTELAVNSSE
+160 EEHSPELAVNSAE

-186 SYSQLLKSFW
+186 SYSQLVKSFW
-196 QKIASSSLK
+196 QEVPPSSLK
-205 PEEVKDAQQQVLDL
+205 PDEVKEAQQQVLDL

-249 QGQAY
+249 EREAY
-254 INFNRAEE
+254 INFNRAEK
-262 LRVQIIVGSMLVSA
+262 LRVQIIVVSMLVSVV
-276 AIAIF
+276 IAIF

-343 EQARQTLEDRVEQR
+343 EQARQTLEERVEQR

-371 QIQLIQTEK
+371 QTQLIQTEK

-414 NLLNLLSLYQQEY
+414 NLLNLLRLYQQEY

-482 KLVDIHEGIDNTLL
+482 KLVDIHEGIENTLL
-496 ILSSRLKQGIEVI
+496 ILNSRLKHGIEVI

-541 ESGDNSKKSKIPQIL
+541 ESVDNSHKSKISQIL
-556 IQTQKLDSSQILVRI
+556 IQTQKLDSSQIMVRI
-571 SDNGPGISLAIQSK
+571 CDNGPGISPAIQSK

-590 FTTKEPGKGTGIG
+590 FTTKAPGKGTGIG

-610 VEKHRGKIQVISS
+610 VEKHGGKIEVISS
-623 LGRGAEFAI
+623 LGAGAEFAI
-632 TLPASSQT
+632 ALPASSQT

>member
-1 MQKFEQR
+1 MQKFEQ
-8 ENGAVKFPN
+8 EDNGAVKFNN
-17 LTLNRRKNKAAVT
+17 LTLNRGKNNTAVT
-30 EGDTEGDRDLKT
+30 EESRDIKNPI
-42 SVKKTPLT
+42 KKTPLT
-50 GINRFIS
+50 AINRFIS
-57 GLSIAQKITY
+57 RLSIAKKINY
-67 GYSLAIGIAV
+67 GYSLAMGIAV
-77 LGTTGGMLC
+77 LGTTAGMLY

-103 QQHLLSNLEYS
+103 QQDLLRDLEYS
-114 VQALQSHPKRLIS
+114 VQAVQSHPKRLIF

-146 DLVKKNI
+146 DVVKKNI
-153 AELAFFT
+153 AELALFT
-160 EEHSTELAVNSSE
+160 EEHSAELAVSSAA

-196 QKIASSSLK
+196 QEIDHSSLK
-205 PEEVKDAQQQVLDL
+205 PEEVKEAQQQVLDL
-219 IRGDKAVK
+219 IRGERAVK
-227 LDVKFERLSESLS
+227 LDVKFELLSENLS
-240 LMTQVAKAQ
+240 VMTQVAKAQ
-249 QGQAY
+249 QRQAY
-254 INFNRAEE
+254 VNFNRAEK
-262 LRVQIIVGSMLVSA
+262 LREQILVVSMLVSVA
-276 AIAIF
+276 LATF

-289 IALPLQAV
+289 IAIPLQAV
-297 TTVAKTITQQAN
+297 TSVAQTITQQAN
-309 FDLQVPVTT
+309 FDLQAPVTT

-332 VEWVAEYTHEL
+332 VQWVAEYTHEL
-343 EQARQTLEDRVEQR
+343 ELARHNLEERVQER

-363 ALHELKHT
+363 ALHQLKHT
-371 QIQLIQTEK
+371 QTQLIQTEK

-403 GNLEYANEYII
+403 GNLEYANQYII
-414 NLLNLLSLYQQEY
+414 DLLNLLRLYQQEY
-427 PQPTEAIAEEIAE
+427 PQPKEAIAEKLVE
-440 IELDF
+440 IEIDF
-445 LREDLLKLLESMK
+445 ITEDLLKLLESMK

-496 ILSSRLKQGIEVI
+496 ILNSRLKQGIEVV

-515 PEIECYPAQ
+515 PEIDCYPAQ

-541 ESGDNSKKSKIPQIL
+541 ESSGNFKKGKTPQIF

-571 SDNGPGISLAIQSK
+571 CDNGPGISLAIQSK

-610 VEKHRGKIQVISS
+610 VEKHRGKIEVISS
-623 LGRGAEFAI
+623 LGGGAEFAI
-632 TLPASSQT
+632 ALPASSQT